1 MAITIEEARKYG
13 YVFDGCRAW
22 NTPKDRAML
31 VQDAALVT
39 ATNIGVPVEFTA
51 YIDPQ
56 VIEIMSAPRNARRL
70 FGEEK
75 KGDWTTPY
83 SKFRVSEMV
92 GGSQPYSDYADGGV
106 SDVNNEWVS
115 RAQYLFQTTI
125 TYGDFEVALSS
136 EAKLNLA
143 ADKQKA
149 AATRLD
155 IDGNKFYLTGVANTG
170 ISGLFNDPNLP
181 ASIAAGNNSAGTS
194 TKWADKK
201 SVEIYNDILALFARL
216 AKQSNGLID
225 QNTPLKLC
233 LSPAMNTFLGAAT
246 DFNVSVYDM
255 IKKYF
260 ADVEVIPFPE
270 LASLDGDETV
280 FLIAPAVA
288 GQPSA
293 TLGYSEKLRSGRI
306 VPELSSFRQ
315 KFVSS
320 TYGGIVYM
328 PFAFA
333 SMTGIA

>member
-22 NTPKDRAML
+22 NKPENRSML
-31 VQDAALVT
+31 VQDAAL
-39 ATNIGVPVEFTA
+39 ATNPNVTVPVEFTA

-70 FGEEK
+70 FAEEK

-181 ASIAAGNNSAGTS
+181 ASIAAGSNGTS

-201 SVEIYNDILALFARL
+201 TVEIYNDILALFAQL
-216 AKQSNGLID
+216 SKQSNGLID

-233 LSPAMNTFLGAAT
+233 LSPNMNTYLGAAT
-246 DFNVSVYDM
+246 DFNVSVMDM

-260 ADVEVIPFPE
+260 ADIEVIPFPE
-270 LASLDGDETV
+270 LGSLDGDETV